1 VAPGKVI
8 QKPLWDDVATEE
20 HRVEYEDEL
29 LPEVVDLV
37 LEENR
42 ASISLMQRRLRIGY
56 TRAARI
62 MDILERNNVVGPQP
76 SGGRAREVFPKAAK
90 ALLGREEE
98 PPSFQHTK
106 D

>member
-1 VAPGKVI
+1 VI
-8 QKPLWDDVATEE
+8 
-20 HRVEYEDEL
+20 
-29 LPEVVDLV
+29 DLV

-62 MDILERNNVVGPQP
+62 MDILERNDVVGPQP
-76 SGGRAREVFPKAAK
+76 SGGRARDVFPDAAR
-90 ALLGREEE
+90 ALLDQEREDLG
-98 PPSFQHTK
+98 SRDTQ